1 MAEQN
6 QQRPPIFLFTDGA
19 SSGNPGPGGYGVVLK
34 CAGREM
40 EMSGGFSLTTN
51 NRMELLAVIKG
62 LEAIRWQNAEVHVYS
77 DSSYVV
83 NAVNKG
89 WLENWQRKG
98 YAKVKNPDLWMRFAR
113 LYKLHRASES
123 YYLVFGRKCLDYSR
137 TVFRASAGSSYYL
150 SKKREGL
157 FARAEVADKQRG
169 IGKNNADESYL
180 RKIMPLGNH
189 LSAQKNICLRGSEIL

>member
-1 MAEQN
+1 MAETN

-34 CAGREM
+34 WAGREM
-40 EMSGGFSLTTN
+40 EMSGGYSLTTN

-89 WLENWQRKG
+89 WLEGWQRRG
-98 YAKVKNPDLWMRFAR
+98 YAKVKNPDLWMRFAN
-113 LYKLHRASES
+113 LYRMHRVSFHWIRGHAGHPENERCDALAVAAGAGAVAAGRQLPPDPG
-123 YYLVFGRKCLDYSR
+123 YLPDEP
-137 TVFRASAGSSYYL
+137 TVL
-150 SKKREGL
+150 
-157 FARAEVADKQRG
+157 
-169 IGKNNADESYL
+169 
-180 RKIMPLGNH
+180 
-189 LSAQKNICLRGSEIL
+189 